1 MRLTHRGG
9 IVVVLGTTQT
19 VAWASSFYLPAILA
33 EPMASDL
40 GIATPTIFA
49 AFSFALLISAL
60 LGPYAGRAIDRLGG
74 RPVLIATN
82 VLFALGLI
90 WLGCVHG
97 VAGLFAAWALL
108 GVGLG
113 SGLYEA
119 AFAAL
124 VALYGRGSRN
134 AISGITL
141 IAGFASTV
149 GWPLS
154 SYLELHIGWRG
165 ACFAWAGLHLFLAL
179 PLNSLLPSAAPVES
193 RPAQQQELQSI
204 ASPREVLRNTI
215 LLAIVFAIVQF
226 VSTAL
231 AAHLPRLLMTT
242 GVTLAAAVAAGSLLG
257 PAQVG
262 ARLLE
267 FSFQRRIHPMFS
279 ARVAAL
285 AHPLA
290 AVILLTLGAPFAS
303 VFVLLH
309 GAGNGIM
316 TIAKGTLPLVLFGPQ
331 GYGTKQGVL
340 MVPGRIAQALAP
352 WLFGLCLDR
361 WQTGALW
368 VSTGLWVIGFI
379 LLLALRAAKA
389 QPAPAAAA
397 TTP

>member
-9 IVVVLGTTQT
+9 VVLVLGTTQT
-19 VAWASSFYLPAILA
+19 LAWASSYYLPAILA
-33 EPMASDL
+33 APMANDL
-40 GIATPTIFA
+40 GVATPTIFA

-60 LGPYAGRAIDRLGG
+60 LGPYAGRAMDRLGG

-97 VAGLFAAWALL
+97 VVGLFAAWALL

-124 VALYGRGSRN
+124 VALYGRDSRS

-141 IAGFASTV
+141 IAGFASTA

-165 ACFAWAGLHLFLAL
+165 TCFAWAGLHLLLAL
-179 PLNSLLPSAAPVES
+179 PLNSLLPSAAPS
-193 RPAQQQELQSI
+193 GFRPAQQQETQS
-204 ASPREVLRNTI
+204 ATPPHEALCNTI
-215 LLAIVFAIVQF
+215 LLAIVFAITQF

-231 AAHLPRLLMTT
+231 AAHLPRLLMAT
-242 GVTLAAAVAAGSLLG
+242 GVTLTAAVAAGSLLG

-267 FSFQRRIHPMFS
+267 FGFQRRIHPMLS
-279 ARVAAL
+279 ARLAAL
-285 AHPLA
+285 AHPAGA
-290 AVILLTLGAPFAS
+290 AILLTLGAPFAS
-303 VFVLLH
+303 AFVLLH

-316 TIAKGTLPLVLFGPQ
+316 TIAKGTLPLALFGPQ
-331 GYGTKQGVL
+331 GYGAKQGVL
-340 MVPGRIAQALAP
+340 MVPARIAQASAP

-361 WQTGALW
+361 WQSGALW
-368 VSTGLWVIGFI
+368 VTSGLWLIGFVA
-379 LLLALRAAKA
+379 LLVLRAKKT
-389 QPAPAAAA
+389 QPATA
-397 TTP
+397 TSAFT